1 MTDLGLRDEETGMSR
16 RGRKGSNS
24 ALFAC
29 PAYQNDREG
38 LPYGCAARSL
48 DRRGAQPPGTGMSP
62 VLVPFDPLRG
72 AGTWGPG
79 NRGFAA
85 LTPRLS
91 MVGPLRGPTGF
102 GSRVQRVRLLP
113 FPMPLYYTMPD
124 ASYLMSRPL
133 TLNPASTPQA
143 DDCRPLRAR
152 HVGCGRWRSSCSPRR
167 SCCERRHVHNSRH
180 RHPARRP
187 RG

>member
-1 MTDLGLRDEETGMSR
+1 MTDLGLRDEETGMGR

-24 ALFAC
+24 ALFAR
-29 PAYQNDREG
+29 PAYQDDREG

-48 DRRGAQPPGTGMSP
+48 DGRGAQPPGTGMSP
-62 VLVPFDPLRG
+62 VLVPFDPFRG
-72 AGTWGPG
+72 PGHGGPG

-91 MVGPLRGPTGF
+91 MVGPLRGPTATGLAF
-102 GSRVQRVRLLP
+102 SASASFHSPCLFIIQCL
-113 FPMPLYYTMPD
+113 MPRT
-124 ASYLMSRPL
+124 L

-180 RHPARRP
+180 RHQARRP

>member
-24 ALFAC
+24 ALFAR
-29 PAYQNDREG
+29 PAYQDDREG

-48 DRRGAQPPGTGMSP
+48 DGRGAQPPGTGMSP
-62 VLVPFDPLRG
+62 VLVPFDPSG
-72 AGTWGPG
+72 GPG
-79 NRGFAA
+79 KAGVRCAH
-85 LTPRLS
+85 TPAKHGWTPS
-91 MVGPLRGPTGF
+91 GPDCH

-124 ASYLMSRPL
+124 ASYPNSQSCV
-133 TLNPASTPQA
+133 NSSG

-180 RHPARRP
+180 RYQARRP

>member
-24 ALFAC
+24 ALFAR
-29 PAYQNDREG
+29 PAYQDDREG
-38 LPYGCAARSL
+38 LPYGCGRAVAR
-48 DRRGAQPPGTGMSP
+48 RERGTAPRNRHVASP
-62 VLVPFDPLRG
+62 CAIRPLRG
-72 AGTWGPG
+72 PG
-79 NRGFAA
+79 KRGFAA

-91 MVGPLRGPTGF
+91 MVGPLRGPTVTGLAF
-102 GSRVQRVRLLP
+102 SASASFH
-113 FPMPLYYTMPD
+113 FPCLFIIQCLMPRT
-124 ASYLMSRPL
+124 L

-180 RHPARRP
+180 RHQARRP